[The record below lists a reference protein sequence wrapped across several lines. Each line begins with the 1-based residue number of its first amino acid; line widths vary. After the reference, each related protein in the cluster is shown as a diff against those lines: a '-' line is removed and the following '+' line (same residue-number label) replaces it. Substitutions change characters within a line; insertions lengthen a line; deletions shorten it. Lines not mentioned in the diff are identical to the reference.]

1 MSEESLKVKFEGK
14 KNNNNDLQVDT
25 MKNPMRIY
33 TQGLT
38 PSPLNVAGEDEE
50 IKVLLMQF
58 IVYIVEP
65 R

>member
-1 MSEESLKVKFEGK
+1 
-14 KNNNNDLQVDT
+14 